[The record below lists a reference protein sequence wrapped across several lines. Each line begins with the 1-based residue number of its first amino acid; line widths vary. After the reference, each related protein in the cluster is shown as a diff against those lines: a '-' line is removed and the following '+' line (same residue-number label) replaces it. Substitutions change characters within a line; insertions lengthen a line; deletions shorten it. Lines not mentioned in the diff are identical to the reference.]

1 MNKKGFTLIEL
12 MIVVVI
18 LASLA
23 AMIVPRIMG
32 RADDA
37 KRNIA
42 RGEIQSIT
50 TALKLYKLD
59 NGLYPSSQEGLSV
72 LLSPENGREP
82 YLDKIKDPWKR
93 EYRYKYKGVHNTS
106 GFDIWSLGPDENDD
120 SDNVNNWED

>member
-1 MNKKGFTLIEL
+1 MSKKGFTLIEL

-37 KRNIA
+37 KKHIA

-59 NGLYPSSQEGLSV
+59 NGLYPSNQEGLSV
-72 LLSPENGREP
+72 LMSPGNGKEP
-82 YLDKIKDPWKR
+82 YLDKIKDPWAR
-93 EYRYKYKGVHNTS
+93 EYQYKYKGTHNTT
-106 GFDIWSLGPDENDD
+106 GFDIWSFGPDENDE
-120 SDNVNNWED
+120 SDNVNNWEE